1 MPRLSFRAFITLTAA
16 LSACLLLAG
25 PLRADSYLYDELGNV
40 RSRSNDRGTVTY
52 TYDEINRLQNESGYT
67 GTRAHTYDANTNR
80 TSNGAPTGMTTA
92 TFAANSNRLATIN
105 GVAVTLDAAGNLTQE
120 GSYTYGWNEAGLLQT
135 VSKAGSLVATY
146 TYDHRNRRTRKVTTP
161 AAPQGAQTVVYHYD
175 QADRLIG
182 ETRGDGTPLRTYVW
196 LEERPM
202 AVMEH
207 AALST
212 PPRTLY
218 LQLDHLDT
226 PRLAK
231 DAAGTIHW
239 RWDSDGY
246 GSAAATEDPDG
257 NGKVTVI
264 NLRFPGQ
271 YYDQES
277 GLHYNWNR
285 YYSPRL
291 GRYISSD
298 PIGVEGGANS
308 YGYAGG
314 NPLSYFD
321 PTGEIAFV
329 PIVIGIGVGYA
340 FDYVLEQYK
349 KEHCTC
355 RDTPA
360 GAAGNS
366 AAGGAVGGSGPFATK
381 PRGGAAGG
389 GRSGTATSSFSQ
401 MNHAAASSGW
411 YSNAWRHRITG
422 VLRKVPYA
430 GSALAAYE
438 IYDAFSCD

>member
-1 MPRLSFRAFITLTAA
+1 MSRLSFRALTTLTAA

-202 AVMEH
+202 VVMEH

-218 LQLDHLDT
+218 LQRDHLDT

-285 YYSPRL
+285 YYSPRM

-298 PIGVEGGANS
+298 PIGIEGGGNS
-308 YGYAGG
+308 YSYVNG
-314 NPLSYFD
+314 NPLSYTD
-321 PTGEIAFV
+321 PEGLQATA
-329 PIVIGIGVGYA
+329 
-340 FDYVLEQYK
+340 VLGGFGGGSSAAGAGA
-349 KEHCTC
+349 TAGLG
-355 RDTPA
+355 A
-360 GAAGNS
+360 GAAVAGAGLAGYGLGTLIYPYIEPAVSKAVDWCMSSNS
-366 AAGGAVGGSGPFATK
+366 K
-381 PRGGAAGG
+381 
-389 GRSGTATSSFSQ
+389 Q
-401 MNHAAASSGW
+401 ECLDNC
-411 YSNAWRHRITG
+411 Y
-422 VLRKVPYA
+422 
-430 GSALAAYE
+430 AAYLNQVRICKMSPTAKGRE
-438 IYDAFSCD
+438 QCYARASDLHGQCRAACK

>member
-1 MPRLSFRAFITLTAA
+1 MVWVPCLRWPLWFLGSGLDCAGSDSWRAFTYFLQAN
-16 LSACLLLAG
+16 S
-25 PLRADSYLYDELGNV
+25 DSPIWGQTKSPYSLPTDAK
-40 RSRSNDRGTVTY
+40 
-52 TYDEINRLQNESGYT
+52 I
-67 GTRAHTYDANTNR
+67 TRAHTCHANTNR
-80 TSNGAPTGMTTA
+80 TSNGAPTGITTA

-146 TYDHRNRRTRKVTTP
+146 TYDHRNRRTRKLTTP

-226 PRLAK
+226 PRLAR

-257 NGKVTVI
+257 NGKATVI

-285 YYSPRL
+285 YYSPR
-291 GRYISSD
+291 
-298 PIGVEGGANS
+298 
-308 YGYAGG
+308 AGEV
-314 NPLSYFD
+314 YF
-321 PTGEIAFV
+321 
-329 PIVIGIGVGYA
+329 
-340 FDYVLEQYK
+340 Q
-349 KEHCTC
+349 
-355 RDTPA
+355 
-360 GAAGNS
+360 
-366 AAGGAVGGSGPFATK
+366 
-381 PRGGAAGG
+381 
-389 GRSGTATSSFSQ
+389 
-401 MNHAAASSGW
+401 
-411 YSNAWRHRITG
+411 
-422 VLRKVPYA
+422 
-430 GSALAAYE
+430 
-438 IYDAFSCD
+438 

>member
-1 MPRLSFRAFITLTAA
+1 M
-16 LSACLLLAG
+16 G
-25 PLRADSYLYDELGNV
+25 
-40 RSRSNDRGTVTY
+40 
-52 TYDEINRLQNESGYT
+52 TYDEINRLKDESGYT

-80 TSNGAPTGMTTA
+80 TSNGAPTGATTA
-92 TFAANSNRLATIN
+92 TFATKSNRLATIN

-146 TYDHRNRRTRKVTTP
+146 TYDHRSRRTRKVTTP

-246 GSAAATEDPDG
+246 GSGNSPAFFPLPCPTQTLASQFNTGGETHGRGTQGQVAAT
-257 NGKVTVI
+257 
-264 NLRFPGQ
+264 
-271 YYDQES
+271 
-277 GLHYNWNR
+277 
-285 YYSPRL
+285 
-291 GRYISSD
+291 
-298 PIGVEGGANS
+298 
-308 YGYAGG
+308 
-314 NPLSYFD
+314 
-321 PTGEIAFV
+321 
-329 PIVIGIGVGYA
+329 
-340 FDYVLEQYK
+340 
-349 KEHCTC
+349 
-355 RDTPA
+355 
-360 GAAGNS
+360 
-366 AAGGAVGGSGPFATK
+366 
-381 PRGGAAGG
+381 
-389 GRSGTATSSFSQ
+389 
-401 MNHAAASSGW
+401 
-411 YSNAWRHRITG
+411 
-422 VLRKVPYA
+422 
-430 GSALAAYE
+430 
-438 IYDAFSCD
+438 